1 MMQRFCLMV
10 LAVYL
15 AACGQAPQVP
25 VDHYYRL
32 APPLAGS
39 MEKRR
44 VTENPIY
51 VEIFLAEGLY
61 NDRAV
66 LFSSDEHASE
76 LQQHHYFFWYTSP
89 PHMLRDYLVQVLRN
103 AEISPVIMDT
113 GTEEDIRISG
123 KLMEFE
129 RRQTRA
135 GSTVNVALE
144 LRLYMHDAELPLLL
158 KQYRASETI
167 NDKDMSTVVS
177 GFNSAVDRIY
187 REFLEDLATTLNVP

>member
-1 MMQRFCLMV
+1 MKQGFFLMGLV
-10 LAVYL
+10 VFLV
-15 AACGQAPQVP
+15 ACGQAPQVP
-25 VDHYYRL
+25 NDHYYRL
-32 APPLAGS
+32 TPLAES

-44 VTENPIY
+44 LTDNPIY

-66 LFSSDEHASE
+66 LYSDKHAGE
-76 LQQHHYFFWYTSP
+76 LQQHHYYFWYTSP
-89 PHMLRDYLVQVLRN
+89 PRMLRDYLIQVLRN

-135 GSTVNVALE
+135 GSTVDVTLE
-144 LRLYMHDAELPLLL
+144 LRLYKHDAELPLLMR
-158 KQYRASETI
+158 QYRASETI
-167 NDKDMSTVVS
+167 NGKDMSTVIS
-177 GFNSAVDRIY
+177 GFNAAVDRIY
-187 REFLEDLATTLNVP
+187 REFLGDLAMTLNVP